1 MDLVFDD
8 THEYFLM
15 DDYTINTGNSV
26 IYRANDKKLNRD
38 VAIKKISV
46 TNELALKQAKHEIQ
60 VLSKFSNGE
69 VPYIYD
75 YHVQDENLYII
86 MQWIQGDSLEKKLKR
101 KQVSLKEMTGWM
113 MELCDTLDELAKHHI
128 YHKDIKP
135 SNLMIFNGRLVL
147 IDFNISMSLTNKTEG
162 TFGYKAPEMGQRSK
176 ETRRDKVD
184 MFAIGVILYEFYK
197 GSLPQMGDEYSSPS
211 LRSTEKAW
219 KNFVEPIEKY
229 PEMDKKMN
237 EIITRCMKY
246 DPAERYESYS
256 KLRSDLKLVNKRG
269 NNHGRKRSV

>member
-38 VAIKKISV
+38 VAIKRISV

-147 IDFNISMSLTNKTEG
+147 IDFNIPCL
-162 TFGYKAPEMGQRSK
+162 
-176 ETRRDKVD
+176 
-184 MFAIGVILYEFYK
+184 
-197 GSLPQMGDEYSSPS
+197 
-211 LRSTEKAW
+211 
-219 KNFVEPIEKY
+219 
-229 PEMDKKMN
+229 
-237 EIITRCMKY
+237 
-246 DPAERYESYS
+246 
-256 KLRSDLKLVNKRG
+256 
-269 NNHGRKRSV
+269 